1 MDRDMKF
8 HIYNMEHRPMCWD
21 DKALEF
27 DFAEDAHDFL
37 RDVDKEMA
45 EEAVVVKDILF
56 YDGGYINATDL
67 RIVDGELVKMEER
80 YMTWEQAAIF
90 CYNTFGTFVD
100 WEERYFICPECQEP
114 ILEEDW
120 DEHDFTICPV
130 CEIVFKELD

>member
-45 EEAVVVKDILF
+45 KEAVVVKDILF

-67 RIVDGELVKMEER
+67 RIVDGELVKMEGR
-80 YMTWEQAAIF
+80 
-90 CYNTFGTFVD
+90 
-100 WEERYFICPECQEP
+100 
-114 ILEEDW
+114 
-120 DEHDFTICPV
+120 
-130 CEIVFKELD
+130 